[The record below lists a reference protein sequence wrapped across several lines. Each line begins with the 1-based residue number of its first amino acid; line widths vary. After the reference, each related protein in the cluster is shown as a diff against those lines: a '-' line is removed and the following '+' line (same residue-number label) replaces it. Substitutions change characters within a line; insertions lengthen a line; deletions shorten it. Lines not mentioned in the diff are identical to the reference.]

1 MKKKYLLQACS
12 TVKQFFLLAK
22 SKTILNIVLLF
33 VFSFVN
39 TITAQDSFETDFDGW
54 LQVSGD
60 DMNWTRDSL
69 GTPSSNTGPS
79 SGSDGDFYLFIEAS
93 NNSGKKAW
101 LEKEFD
107 LTGKQ
112 KSQLNFDYHMYGSNM
127 GTLNVLV
134 NKNGVLTNVFSR
146 SGDKGNAWQSTIAD
160 LSAFDGDVI
169 KIRFEGIVGGNFRS
183 DAAIDNISVTS
194 APDTDGDG
202 VIDDNDADADNDG
215 ILDVDEGCNAVT
227 SSSFSLVPAESVLGN
242 VNAGGK
248 LVYKDAA
255 GNKVVL
261 EAAGTAGSNNVVGVG
276 PSDGTII
283 TDINTGQIVFEIGA
297 NGSAEDQPKLKV
309 TTFSADGVP
318 FQVTSIG
325 LVGIGNMDNSE
336 AQDAIAIDI
345 PGTWSNLTSAGNT
358 LGSAQ
363 ITTSPIGATPVNNVT
378 QTELDNFD
386 FTNFVEQGAVSE
398 VIFNNADNN
407 VQFGYNAT
415 FSPTNPTS
423 SFNLIV
429 DDINIDDGVGRNIV
443 AELSTTSI
451 SVAAIYCR
459 DTDSDGIPDYL
470 DTDSDGDGCSDADEA
485 YFGTVTNAD
494 TDDNGT
500 YGSGTPTVDGVG
512 KVSGAAYTSPNS
524 YYIDAS
530 VNACFDNDN
539 DGVPD
544 SVDLDDDNDGI
555 LDSVEEN
562 CVTATS
568 GSYDWDTDFG
578 VSASSTDLS
587 GNLPLVSS
595 LKDNQRLTV
604 SFADNPAN
612 PGLEFMTIE
621 NAFGL
626 GTVLQIAN
634 APGETGGGIT
644 TFSFTNEVRNLTFT
658 MQDIDA
664 RGNDFKDKIVIQATK
679 LDGSIISISEA
690 TNVTFSGS
698 AVNYDGN
705 NTFVGT
711 GDVTNSNPGDGVLS
725 LTFPEAITEISF
737 QYFNDLTS
745 PNTRQRIGIADLQ
758 YTLVCDTDIDKDG
771 IPNSL
776 DLDSDNDGCFDA
788 IEGADNLLAT
798 AVDSDGRLTGTV
810 NNQGVPNNVNQ
821 TNGQP
826 IGTSLDQATRDT
838 NGQCD
843 IDNDGVIDSDD
854 KCDGFDDALDNDSD
868 GVPDG
873 CDLDDDNDGI
883 TDVIE
888 GAEAKVWD
896 INGSNLSLVS
906 GGQTSTMTFTT
917 TSATAPTGNDSFD
930 FYNIDEDLATGVT
943 DTYTITSTLPLREVN
958 FQLLGLGNSGAA
970 VTSTLGNFVITL
982 ADGTVVNDADFRVM
996 FGRFPGSPFNIGPPV
1011 TEGVLKKVTI
1021 GGKKYV
1027 EDATN
1032 NTSGRQATGFLQFP
1046 NEEAL
1051 NKGIVSIQ
1059 FDFFGSGVDPLGIQ
1073 LQAKIIKDTDKDGIT
1088 DDIDSDSDGDGC
1100 SDADEAYYGSVNNAD
1115 ADNNGFYGSGT
1126 PAVDNSNG
1134 KVSGASYSTPN
1145 ANYLDASVNTCLDN
1159 DNDGVADFA
1168 DLDDDNDG
1176 IIDTAECATFLRAS
1190 NGDFNVDITGS
1201 NPVFTQSFA
1210 NSFSITYTNTGG
1222 SSIAPYSEPIK
1233 DADELYAI
1241 GTQFKYVYPNE
1252 GSTQEMTF
1260 SSPVKLKFM
1269 VTDIDQL
1276 GEKHRVTVY
1285 DKAGAVIS
1293 NPENYI
1299 VNTAQGTKGTT
1310 FASRVPVFYND
1321 LGEDV
1326 TKDGTLDDD
1335 YVELS
1340 QPNNKDNDT
1349 FTRKNLVFFD
1359 FKELEISKIVVQNL
1373 STSGQPGFLFDS
1385 ITAACDTDLDG
1396 IPDYQDTD
1404 SDNDGCPDA
1413 IEAAGDIQL
1422 SQLTAFAGGSVG
1434 GSLDNLGLTSDA
1446 EGNPIVSGAGYEQ
1459 NNTAAVLDAN
1469 DKTACSIDLSVT
1481 KTVNKPIKK
1490 VGEKIVFT
1498 ITLKNDGNQ
1507 PATNVN
1513 VIDLLPTG
1521 LTYDAA
1527 TTVIPTNTTYDSSTG
1542 IWDLSLL
1549 TLAKGSSYQLKIGA
1563 TVNTAGT
1570 IYTNKTE
1577 VFSTT
1582 ETDIDSTPNSNN

>member
-1 MKKKYLLQACS
+1 MKKKYLPLNCS
-12 TVKQFFLLAK
+12 IVKQFFLFSK
-22 SKTILNIVLLF
+22 SKKTVLYIVLLF
-33 VFSFVN
+33 LLSFVN
-39 TITAQDSFETDFDGW
+39 IIKAQDSFESDFDGW
-54 LQVSGD
+54 DQVSGD
-60 DMNWTRDSL
+60 DMNWSRDIE
-69 GTPSSNTGPS
+69 TPSSNTGPDL
-79 SGSDGDFYLFIEAS
+79 GSDGDFFLFIEAS
-93 NNSGKKAW
+93 SNSGKKAW
-101 LEKEFD
+101 IEKEFD

-127 GTLNVLV
+127 GSLNVLV

-146 SGDKGNAWQSTIAD
+146 SGDKGDVWLSATAD

-169 KIRFEGIVGGNFRS
+169 KIRFEGIVGSNFRS

-194 APDTDGDG
+194 TPDTDGDG
-202 VIDDNDADADNDG
+202 IIDDEDADADNDG
-215 ILDVDEGCNAVT
+215 ILNVDEGCAAVV
-227 SSSFSLVPAESVLGN
+227 SSDFNLVPSESVLGDMS
-242 VNAGGK
+242 AGGK

-261 EAAGTAGSNNVVGVG
+261 EAAGSVGSNNIVGVG
-276 PSDGTII
+276 PNDGTII
-283 TDINTGQIVFEIGA
+283 TDINNGKIAFEIGKTD
-297 NGSAEDQPKLKV
+297 SAADQPKLKI
-309 TTFSADGVP
+309 TTFSAAGVP
-318 FQVTSIG
+318 FKVTSIG
-325 LVGIGNMDNSE
+325 LGGIGNMDNSS
-336 AQDAIAIDI
+336 AQDAIAMDV

-378 QTELDNFD
+378 QTELDAFD
-386 FTNFVEQGAVSE
+386 FTNFVTQGAVSE

-512 KVSGAAYTSPNS
+512 KVSGAAYTSPNA

-555 LDSVEEN
+555 LDGVECPDISFSKNLIINNAQRGNLTVVEGGASGTPFVSDAGPNNNEQGLRYIDQAPMPTYYRLNTKGEDYTYIDGNNLVFRLYVEDPGESFFGGTSDIRLGSGATQLTLDLTQDPFAQTKPVGKTDFTISVPLTASNFGVSQAQFNSVIASLDYIDIRAEFWLGPTGTTESELVPLLSDPCDIDNDGIPNYNDSDSDGDGCSDADEAYLGSVANADADNNGFYGSGTPTVGTDGKVSGAPYTTPNAYYLDASINACEDNDNDGIPDSVDLDDDNDGILDSVENN
-562 CVTATS
+562 CTTATT
-568 GSYDWDTDFG
+568 GFFDWDTDFG
-578 VSASSTDLS
+578 VSPS
-587 GNLPLVSS
+587 GSDISGSLPIISNLV
-595 LKDNQRLTV
+595 DNHNLTV
-604 SFADNPAN
+604 SFVDNPSN
-612 PGLEFMTIE
+612 PGLEYMSVE
-621 NAFGL
+621 DAFGL
-626 GTVLQIAN
+626 GTVLQIVN
-634 APGETGGGIT
+634 ASGETGGGIT
-644 TFSFTNEVRNLTFT
+644 TFAFTNEVNNLTFT

-664 RGNDFKDKIVIQATK
+664 RGSDFKDRIIVTAK
-679 LDGSIISISEA
+679 RADGTIVVISETTNIISK
-690 TNVTFSGS
+690 GS
-698 AVNYDGN
+698 AVSYQGN
-705 NTFVGT
+705 NEIIGI
-711 GDVTNSNPGDGVLS
+711 GDVDSPNQANGVLK
-725 LTFPEAITEISF
+725 LKFTEPITEISF

-745 PNTRQRIGIADLQ
+745 PNTRQRIGIADLE
-758 YTLVCDTDIDKDG
+758 YEFVCDSDFDNDG
-771 IPNSL
+771 IPNA
-776 DLDSDNDGCFDA
+776 FD
-788 IEGADNLLAT
+788 T
-798 AVDSDGRLTGTV
+798 
-810 NNQGVPNNVNQ
+810 
-821 TNGQP
+821 
-826 IGTSLDQATRDT
+826 
-838 NGQCD
+838 
-843 IDNDGVIDSDD
+843 
-854 KCDGFDDALDNDSD
+854 
-868 GVPDG
+868 
-873 CDLDDDNDGI
+873 
-883 TDVIE
+883 
-888 GAEAKVWD
+888 
-896 INGSNLSLVS
+896 
-906 GGQTSTMTFTT
+906 
-917 TSATAPTGNDSFD
+917 
-930 FYNIDEDLATGVT
+930 
-943 DTYTITSTLPLREVN
+943 
-958 FQLLGLGNSGAA
+958 
-970 VTSTLGNFVITL
+970 
-982 ADGTVVNDADFRVM
+982 
-996 FGRFPGSPFNIGPPV
+996 
-1011 TEGVLKKVTI
+1011 
-1021 GGKKYV
+1021 
-1027 EDATN
+1027 
-1032 NTSGRQATGFLQFP
+1032 
-1046 NEEAL
+1046 
-1051 NKGIVSIQ
+1051 
-1059 FDFFGSGVDPLGIQ
+1059 
-1073 LQAKIIKDTDKDGIT
+1073 
-1088 DDIDSDSDGDGC
+1088 DSDGDGC
-1100 SDADEAYYGSVNNAD
+1100 SDADEAYYGSVSNAD
-1115 ADNNGFYGSGT
+1115 TDDDGAYGTSPVT
-1126 PAVDNSNG
+1126 VDGQG
-1134 KVSGASYSTPN
+1134 KVAGAGYITPN
-1145 ANYLDASVNTCLDN
+1145 AFYLNADINACEDN
-1159 DNDGVADFA
+1159 DNDGIIDSV

-1176 IIDTAECATFLRAS
+1176 ILDTGECTTNLRAA
-1190 NGDFNVDITGS
+1190 NGDFDVAISGS
-1201 NPVFTQSFA
+1201 NPVLTQTFA
-1210 NSFSITYTNTGG
+1210 NSFSITYTNIGG
-1222 SSIAPYSEPIK
+1222 SSIASYSEPTK
-1233 DADELYAI
+1233 EADELYAI

-1252 GSTQEMTF
+1252 GSTQQMTF

-1285 DKAGAVIS
+1285 DKTGAIIP
-1293 NPENYI
+1293 NPENFI
-1299 VNTAQGTKGTT
+1299 VNTAEGTT
-1310 FASRVPVFYND
+1310 GSSFATRTPKKYPD
-1321 LGEDV
+1321 LGLDV
-1326 TKDGTLDDD
+1326 TKDGTISDD

-1340 QPNNKDNDT
+1340 QEKQKDNDT
-1349 FTRKNLVFFD
+1349 YTRRNLVFFD

-1373 STSGQPGFLFDS
+1373 SNSGQPGFLFDS
-1385 ITAACDTDLDG
+1385 IRAACDTDLDG

-1413 IEAAGDIQL
+1413 IEGAGDIQL
-1422 SQLTAFAGGSVG
+1422 GQLTALTGGSVG
-1434 GSLDNLGLTSDA
+1434 GSLNNLGTTSDA
-1446 EGNPIVSGAGYEQ
+1446 EGNPLVNSTGYEQ

-1469 DKTACSIDLSVT
+1469 DATACSIDLSVT
-1481 KTVNKPIKK
+1481 KIVNKPIKK

-1513 VIDLLPTG
+1513 VIDLLPPG